1 MNIRIIFYTI
11 GWVLNLESAAMLLP
25 MLCSLLYKESILP
38 FLISSLITGIIGI
51 LLTIKKPANISM
63 YSREGYISVAL
74 SWIAMS
80 VFGALPFLISGA
92 IPNVV
97 DAVFETVSGFTTTG
111 ASILSDVE
119 ALPKGL
125 IFWRSF
131 THWLGGMGV
140 IVFLIAL
147 FPLFG
152 GSNLYLIK
160 AESPGPSV
168 SKLVPRVKSTA
179 KILYS
184 IYISLT
190 LIEIVFLL
198 IGKMNLFDA
207 VTTAFGTAG
216 TGGFG
221 IKNTSL
227 AEYSSYIQNVVT
239 VFMLIFGVDFSIYYL
254 ILAKRFSAVLKST
267 ELKTY
272 LGIVFASSIVIA
284 FNCRPL
290 FASISEALHHSFFQV
305 SSVITTTGYATVD
318 FDLWPSLSKA
328 LLVTLMFIGGCA
340 GSTSGGMK
348 ISRIVILFKSILKEI
363 RITAH
368 PKGTIK
374 ITMNGQIVEH
384 ETLRAINVYTVA
396 YMMILAL
403 SFILISID
411 NFDFTTNFTAVASAL
426 NNIGPGLAEV
436 GPTRNFSEYSSL
448 STIILTLDMLIGRL
462 EVFPMLMLFSPRT
475 WKK

>member
-11 GWVLNLESAAMLLP
+11 GRVLNLEAAAMLLP
-25 MLCSLLYKESILP
+25 LLCSLCFKESVLP
-38 FLISSLITGIIGI
+38 FLIAGLITGTIGV
-51 LLTIKKPANISM
+51 LLTLKKPDSFSM

-74 SWIAMS
+74 SWIAIS
-80 VFGALPFLISGA
+80 IFGALPFLISGA
-92 IPNVV
+92 IPNVI
-97 DAVFETVSGFTTTG
+97 DAIFETASGFTTTG

-190 LIEIVFLL
+190 LIQLIFLL
-198 IGKMNLFDA
+198 IGKMNFFDA
-207 VTTAFGTAG
+207 VTTTFGTAG

-221 IKNTSL
+221 IKNSSL
-227 AEYSSYIQNVVT
+227 AEYSPYIQNVVT

-254 ILAKRFSAVLKST
+254 ILAKRFSSVWKST

-272 LGIVFASSIVIA
+272 LGIVFTSAVIIA

-290 FASISEALHHSFFQV
+290 FKNIFEALHHSFFQV
-305 SSVITTTGYATVD
+305 SSIITTTGYASVD
-318 FDLWPSLSKA
+318 FDLWPSLSKTI
-328 LLVTLMFIGGCA
+328 LVVLMFIGGCA

-348 ISRIVILFKSILKEI
+348 ISRVVILFKSILKEI

-384 ETLRAINVYTVA
+384 ETLRAINVYTAA
-396 YMMILAL
+396 YIMILAL
-403 SFILISID
+403 SLIVVSID

-426 NNIGPGLAEV
+426 NNVGPGLSEV
-436 GPTRNFSEYSSL
+436 GPTRNFSGYSNL
-448 STIILTLDMLIGRL
+448 STLVLTLDMLIGRL